1 MRTRFY
7 NAEIDI
13 CDMRC
18 GKLWRLNARHH
29 IVCTAAYI
37 GVEAAMHTV
46 MLSAHQSHV
55 LETRSR

>member
-1 MRTRFY
+1 MRIRFD

-13 CDMRC
+13 FDMRC
-18 GKLWRLNARHH
+18 GKVWRLNARHH

-37 GVEAAMHTV
+37 GTEASTHTA